1 MNSKSNISKRLKN
14 ESLEEEVIR
23 LRAENANIKKL
34 ETLIREQGL
43 SRRNQD

>member
-1 MNSKSNISKRLKN
+1 MNSKSNISKSFKN

>member
-1 MNSKSNISKRLKN
+1 MNSKSNISKRFKN

>member
-43 SRRNQD
+43 NRRNQD